1 MIWYKIDIL
10 SQTTPSNRSFF
21 MSKKKIGQY
30 CLWIICC
37 VVFALIAFS
46 FPYDEVIKSSST
58 YVITKTQLQ
67 KMLDKKGVFV
77 PKVYT
82 VSALDEEKNEKIEEY
97 VIGYKLFNMF
107 KVLSVRVNV
116 VNNDQ
121 VYVGGNALGFVLN
134 TKGVVLVG
142 SNAVVTKDGLKDT
155 LVGSDL
161 KIGDVITK
169 LNQIEISTMED
180 INTLL
185 AIHDNTKP
193 VNVEYIRNGVVG
205 YTTIQPLLDILT
217 NQYKLGLWVK
227 DAVAGV
233 GTLTYVQPDMEY
245 GALGH
250 AIANEVNGQPLA
262 IDGGDL
268 YEADIV
274 GIKKGEVGQP
284 GELMGLFVEGRNQ
297 IGDIDS
303 NTEYGVFGQLTDEKI
318 LEQKALMSVGGRSV
332 AKPGYAQI
340 LSCVEGKV
348 IGQYDIEIIK
358 TNYQS
363 SATEKGMVIRVIDKE
378 LLEKT
383 GGIVQGMSGS
393 PIIQEGKIIGA
404 VTHVFVSDPTKGFGL
419 YIDWMLSQ

>member
-1 MIWYKIDIL
+1 MNKD
-10 SQTTPSNRSFF
+10 
-21 MSKKKIGQY
+21 
-30 CLWIICC
+30 
-37 VVFALIAFS
+37 
-46 FPYDEVIKSSST
+46 
-58 YVITKTQLQ
+58 
-67 KMLDKKGVFV
+67 
-77 PKVYT
+77 
-82 VSALDEEKNEKIEEY
+82 
-97 VIGYKLFNMF
+97 GYKLFNMF

-116 VNNDQ
+116 VNDDEL
-121 VYVGGNALGFVLN
+121 YVGGNALGFVLN
-134 TKGVVLVG
+134 TKGVILVG
-142 SNAVVTKDGLKDT
+142 SNAIVTKDGLKDT
-155 LVGSDL
+155 LEGSEL
-161 KIGDVITK
+161 KIGDVITR

-185 AIHDNTKP
+185 TIHDNTKP
-193 VNVEYIRNGVVG
+193 VNVEYVRNGVVG
-205 YTTIQPLLDILT
+205 HTTIQPLLDVLT

-227 DAVAGV
+227 DAIAGV
-233 GTLTYVQPDMEY
+233 GTLTYVKQDMGY

-250 AIANEVNGQPLA
+250 AIANEINGQPLE
-262 IDGGDL
+262 IDGGEL

-274 GIKKGEVGQP
+274 GVKKGEVGQP

-303 NTEYGVFGQLTDEKI
+303 NTEYGVFGDLTDNSI
-318 LEQKALMSVGGRSV
+318 LQQKALMSVGGRAV

-348 IGQYDIEIIK
+348 IDQYDIEIIK

-363 SATEKGMVIRVIDKE
+363 SATEKGMVIRVTDKE

-419 YIDWMLSQ
+419 YIDWMLSN